1 VVLVDNSSSPKVAVL
16 FPSAASPSV
25 VNRTGQNQ
33 LLGLLPL
40 SDRERTIS
48 RCERVAYDTR
58 HVIYP
63 QNGAITHVYFPLT
76 GMISLVLHNGETGVA
91 IEVGMVGN
99 EGMAGLPAFLGSWK
113 SHTQAIWQVGGE
125 ALKLAVKDFQPLLDS
140 SAPLRTLLGRYV
152 QAVCNLTTQSI
163 LCNNFHPVDE
173 RLCRWLL
180 MTHDRVSMDELPLT
194 HEFIAQMLGTR
205 RPSVTVAAG
214 MLQKAGL
221 INFRRGRI
229 RVVNR
234 AALASAACECYEITR
249 RETERLLL
257 AQ

>member
-1 VVLVDNSSSPKVAVL
+1 MADNSSSSKVAVL
-16 FPSAASPSV
+16 FPPGTSPSV
-25 VNRTGQNQ
+25 VNRRGHNL

-40 SDRERTIS
+40 SDRERIIS
-48 RCERVAYDTR
+48 RCERVAYDSR
-58 HVIYP
+58 HVIYA

-76 GMISLVLHNGETGVA
+76 GMISLVLQSGESGVA
-91 IEVGMVGN
+91 IEVGMIGN

-125 ALKLAVKDFQPLLDS
+125 TLRVAASDFQELLDS
-140 SAPLRTLLGRYV
+140 SAPLRALLRRYV

-180 MTHDRVSMDELPLT
+180 MAHDRVAMDELPLT
-194 HEFIAQMLGTR
+194 HEFLAQMLGTR

-214 MLQKAGL
+214 ILQKAGV
-221 INFRRGRI
+221 ISFRRGRI
-229 RVVNR
+229 RLLDR
-234 AALASAACECYEITR
+234 AGLASAACECYELTR
-249 RETERLLL
+249 QETERLLL
-257 AQ
+257 SQ